1 MRPDDLLGAA
11 ERARRLRI
19 GPLDARHALE
29 RLREFAPPHRDDAA
43 GATDILLDWRKRHW
57 LVALAPRL
65 VRQAAG
71 SRVERQDVAFLR
83 ILGGGPALDDM
94 QAQVESVAAGD
105 VAHALAT
112 APTDTATPLFRESPL
127 AR

>member
-29 RLREFAPPHRDDAA
+29 RLREFAPPHRDDEA

-65 VRQAAG
+65 VLQVAG
-71 SRVERQDVAFLR
+71 SRVEGRAAASLGILR
-83 ILGGGPALDDM
+83 RGPVLLGSTSASRL
-94 QAQVESVAAGD
+94 V
-105 VAHALAT
+105 
-112 APTDTATPLFRESPL
+112 
-127 AR
+127 